1 MATLMETSHLPG
13 SLKAAILIRSMG
25 EPSAAHLL
33 NRLTLEEREAVKR
46 HMSQMGSLPP
56 GLVDQVAREF
66 TLMAQRVKSGT
77 LALPFPSA
85 GGLGRGSQAEGG
97 QTPGLEALKA
107 LDAGDIFELIKDEHP
122 QIMAIVLIHLK
133 TATASDV
140 ISRMPDEI
148 KADVA
153 MRIASM
159 EKVMAS
165 MVEEVNEIF
174 KDILKNKKSAVSTVS
189 GGVDRLAEILNQA
202 DEISSELI
210 LNEIEEANAE
220 LAAQIKQKMFVFE
233 DLILVDDRGFQKLLR
248 RVETKE
254 LAIALKAA
262 SEEVKQKVYRN
273 MSERASEMLR
283 EEMETLGPVRM
294 KEVSD
299 AQQTVTTIIQEME
312 SKGELI
318 ISGRRGEQIIS

>member
-1 MATLMETSHLPG
+1 MATLMESSYLPG

-33 NRLTLEEREAVKR
+33 NRLTPEERDAVKR
-46 HMSQMGSLPP
+46 HMSQIGTPAP

-77 LALPFPSA
+77 PALPFLPPGGRAQA
-85 GGLGRGSQAEGG
+85 GQSGGG
-97 QTPGLEALKA
+97 QAQGLEVLKSLNA
-107 LDAGDIFELIKDEHP
+107 EDIFELIKGEHP

-148 KADVA
+148 KTDVA
-153 MRIASM
+153 IRIAGM
-159 EKVMAS
+159 EKVMSS
-165 MVEEVNEIF
+165 MIEEVNEIF
-174 KDILKNKKSAVSTVS
+174 KETLKNKKSTVSTVG

-210 LNEIEEANAE
+210 LNEIEEADAE

-233 DLILVDDRGFQKLLR
+233 DLVLVDDRGFQKLLR

-254 LAIALKAA
+254 LAVALKAA

-273 MSERASEMLR
+273 MSERASEMLK
-283 EEMETLGPVRM
+283 EEMELLGPVRM
-294 KEVSD
+294 KEVAD